1 MVDVTTEIT
10 NPNDATY
17 QLRRQRI
24 VDDLLKMSPQQLD
37 RQLKFMLQ
45 SPPQTTDRS
54 GETTRNILR
63 ELRQASFVPDTVKSI
78 LDSTSGTTGNVLIRQ
93 DLEPTLYALFVKVF
107 PAFDRLSKGP
117 ANGLVHAANQITSPD
132 SSALGSTILA
142 SEITAVSYVS
152 STYVRQTYPIAIFAT
167 GRGVSFKELASV
179 AQGGAPLAA

>member
-93 DLEPTLYALFVKVF
+93 DLEPTLTFAL
-107 PAFDRLSKGP
+107 
-117 ANGLVHAANQITSPD
+117 
-132 SSALGSTILA
+132 
-142 SEITAVSYVS
+142 AV
-152 STYVRQTYPIAIFAT
+152 A
-167 GRGVSFKELASV
+167 
-179 AQGGAPLAA
+179 